1 MTTTQSSAVRCELD
15 ESTGVAVVEFSHPPF
30 NYFDA
35 QLIRAIGDTY
45 ADLDANHRCRAIV
58 LASSGKHF
66 CAGADF
72 SKGRLSDEATGDL
85 YAQAARLFSFSIPVV
100 AAVQGRAIGGGLG
113 VAMSADFRVAAPATR
128 FVCNFSRLGTHHG
141 FGLSV
146 TLPAAL
152 GQQRAL
158 ELLYTGADIAGER
171 ALEIGLCDRL
181 ATTRDVRTE
190 AVAFAETIAEAAP
203 LAVRAIRRTM
213 WAERYPDQIRVAT
226 EVERREQS
234 VLFDTEDFRE
244 GVRAV
249 AERRAPRFGGR

>member
-1 MTTTQSSAVRCELD
+1 MTTTQGSAVRCELD
-15 ESTGVAVVEFSHPPF
+15 ESTGVAVVEFSRPPF

-35 QLIRAIGDTY
+35 QLIKAIGDMY
-45 ADLDANHRCRAIV
+45 SDLDANPRCRAIV

-72 SKGRLSDEATGDL
+72 SRGKLSDEATGDL
-85 YAQAARLFSFSIPVV
+85 YAQAARLFSFTVPVV

-158 ELLYTGADIAGER
+158 ELLYTGADVAGDR

-213 WAERYPDQIRVAT
+213 WAGKYPDQIRAAT
-226 EVERREQS
+226 EAERREQS